1 MKSSGNSIEI
11 MWEMY
16 LERIGEN
23 PNNTELKYTSWHF
36 CDNKKDADELVELAK
51 IGTKRATASLFL
63 LYELEGEKV
72 PEAGDISILTDWDG
86 YAQCVIKNE
95 KVSIL
100 PFRNITEEHAAREG
114 EGDKTLEYWR
124 RAHRGIFEMD
134 AESAGMV
141 FNEDMLVVFEE
152 FEVVF
157 KLETV

>member
-1 MKSSGNSIEI
+1 MNSSGNSVQK

-16 LERIGEN
+16 LEKIGESSSS
-23 PNNTELKYTSWHF
+23 TGLDYTSWHF
-36 CDNKKDADELVELAK
+36 CDNEKDANELVELAK
-51 IGTKRATASLFL
+51 KGTKRATASLYF
-63 LYELEGEKV
+63 LYELEVEKV

-100 PFRNITEEHAAREG
+100 PFRDITEEHAAIEG

-134 AESAGMV
+134 AELAGMV
-141 FNEDMLVVFEE
+141 FDEDMLVVFEE

-157 KLETV
+157 K